1 LSALPERICG
11 GAVKL
16 QQDCR
21 FPLMVNFIDLPS
33 HFYSHHVDFLAV
45 SSSGFKFWFAPFSQ
59 VVLSA
64 SICTRQ
70 GKALVSRQFVE
81 MNRLRVEGLL
91 AAFPKLAG
99 HTSKQHTYVE
109 TDSVRYVYQP
119 LENQIYLLLITT
131 KTSNIVEDLGTLR
144 LLAKVVP
151 DVAGGLQEQAIND
164 NAFELIFAFDEV
176 LTTGGYKEEV
186 TLTNIRTN
194 LLMDSHEEK
203 IAMALKQS
211 KEDQARSQML
221 DQAKKIKERQMQQ
234 MRQNFVQ
241 GGGGAVAGGMEGFG
255 GGGQQQG
262 TSFMDGFDSS
272 FQQQEQQQQQEY
284 QPSGFDPSRFGNAA
298 MEVPSKPAVI
308 AKGGMKLGGMGGQ
321 KKDKIMA
328 AMAAEDNLLP
338 LGGGKLGGGAGDA
351 FGLMGPP
358 VQAPVAAPSTPLTVV
373 LEEKITAQMN
383 REGGVESCDVKGT
396 LTLTANT
403 DAGTLAVVSVSK
415 AQIPAAF
422 NVATHPKV
430 DKKTYEKEGKLVLKG
445 GKGFPVNRPVGILRW
460 SYNGD
465 DAAPLSINCW
475 PEDEGNGTINVNIE
489 MELTRNDVVLQ
500 DVNILLPLGT
510 SDPPVIESIDGV
522 YKHDAR
528 SGMMC
533 WHFDQV
539 DANNNSTASLEFRIG
554 GGDPE
559 AFFPVQVG
567 FRSETLLCP
576 IEIASINNSS
586 NGTVIPNQ
594 MSRIFAPDVYQIV

>member
-1 LSALPERICG
+1 
-11 GAVKL
+11 
-16 QQDCR
+16 
-21 FPLMVNFIDLPS
+21 M
-33 HFYSHHVDFLAV
+33 
-45 SSSGFKFWFAPFSQ
+45 

-64 SICTRQ
+64 SVCTRQ

-99 HTSKQHTYVE
+99 HGGKQHTYVE

-186 TLTNIRTN
+186 SLSTIRAN

-203 IAMALKQS
+203 IHMALKQS
-211 KEDQARSQML
+211 KEEQARDEMRR
-221 DQAKKIKERQMQQ
+221 QAKTIKERQMAQL
-234 MRQNFVQ
+234 REGFIK
-241 GGGGAVAGGMEGFG
+241 GGTGSVSGGMQGFG
-255 GGGQQQG
+255 GGGVQPGGQ
-262 TSFMDGFDSS
+262 SFLDGFDSGL
-272 FQQQEQQQQQEY
+272 QQQQEE
-284 QPSGFDPSRFGNAA
+284 QQQNDFAPSGFDPSRFGNSAA
-298 MEVPSKPAVI
+298 QVPSAPKVI
-308 AKGGMKLGGMGGQ
+308 AKGGMKLGGLSVKRNDQ
-321 KKDKIMA
+321 ALA

-338 LGGGKLGGGAGDA
+338 LGGGKANLGDA
-351 FGLMGPP
+351 FGLGAP
-358 VQAPVAAPSTPLTVV
+358 VQKAVAAPSTPLTLV

-383 REGGVESCDVKGT
+383 REGGVESCEVKGT

-403 DAGTLAVVSVSK
+403 DVGAMAVVSVNK
-415 AQIPAAF
+415 AQIPKDF

-430 DKKTYEKEGKLVLKG
+430 DKKTYAKEGKLMLKG
-445 GKGFPVNRPVGILRW
+445 GSGFPISRPVGILRW
-460 SYNGD
+460 SYGGE

-475 PEDEGNGTINVNIE
+475 PEDEGNGAINVNIE
-489 MELTRNDVVLQ
+489 MELTRTDLVLQ

-510 SDPPVIESIDGV
+510 TDPPVIESIDGV

-539 DANNNSTASLEFRIG
+539 SADSNSTASLEFRIG
-554 GGDPE
+554 GANTE
-559 AFFPVQVG
+559 AFFPVQIG

-576 IEIASINNSS
+576 IQIVGVTNSQ
-586 NGTVIPNQ
+586 NGTVVPNQ
-594 MSRIFAPDVYQIV
+594 MTKNFGPEVYQCT